1 MDVELKKVFSKLK
14 QEIEPIIKRILL
26 INVDSAHKDLV
37 SYQID
42 CGGKR
47 LRPILAILTYKMF
60 GGKKKEILWP
70 AASLEILHN
79 YTLIL
84 DDIIDH
90 SEKRRKQLTVWR
102 KYGAVMAQCIS
113 MTYAAAIFDLPAN
126 INNKDKILKLL
137 SETLK
142 VVTDGQILDI
152 LFEQSGR
159 EGESYI
165 IKNRH
170 QKVDLKDYYTMISQK
185 TTKLIETSCLVG
197 GLCAGTNKK
206 NLNFLKEFGFN
217 LGMAFQIQDDILDIF
232 GDEKKFGKQIGKDII
247 EHKLGNIVIA
257 LTLDNLNKRDKKD
270 FLNILKSKVN
280 FSQLKRAMILI
291 KKTNARQIA
300 NKEKEKFIF
309 RAQSLLFKMPNNKWR
324 KILDKLSNYLLE
336 RAV

>member
-1 MDVELKKVFSKLK
+1 MDAELKNIFSKLK
-14 QEIEPIIKRILL
+14 QEVEPIIKKMLL
-26 INVDSAHKDLV
+26 INVDNAHKDLV
-37 SYQID
+37 LYQID

-102 KYGAVMAQCIS
+102 KYGAVIAQCIS
-113 MTYAAAIFDLPAN
+113 MTYAASIFNLPAN
-126 INNKDKILKLL
+126 IHNKDKILNLL

-165 IKNRH
+165 IKNRYR
-170 QKVDLKDYYTMISQK
+170 KVSLKDYYKMIGRK
-185 TTKLIETSCLVG
+185 TTKLIETSCLIG
-197 GLCAGTNKK
+197 GLCAEANKRDLK
-206 NLNFLKEFGFN
+206 FLKEFGFN

-247 EHKLGNIVIA
+247 EHKLGNIIIA
-257 LTLDNLNKRDKKD
+257 LTLENLDKKD
-270 FLNILKSKVN
+270 KKEFLNILKSKAN
-280 FSQLKRAMILI
+280 SSQLKRAMILI
-291 KKTNARQIA
+291 KKTNARQVA

-309 RAQSLLFKMPNNKWR
+309 QAQSLLTKMPNNKWN
-324 KILDKLSNYLLE
+324 KILNKLSNYLLE